1 MATVST
7 WVGDLSRVE
16 RGCCS
21 YKIPEAEKWGLQY
34 IYAYRA
40 KKIFNFFSFD
50 IGDVVAHWGDVV
62 AHWLRCGG
70 SLAVYQTSGAEVP
83 GSNQASPMHI
93 DPGALQDA
101 CVIM

>member
-1 MATVST
+1 MDAVATKSQKQRNGASNT
-7 WVGDLSRVE
+7 YMLMG
-16 RGCCS
+16 
-21 YKIPEAEKWGLQY
+21 Q
-34 IYAYRA
+34 
-40 KKIFNFFSFD
+40 KKYLIFFSFD
-50 IGDVVAHWGDVV
+50 IEDVVAHWGDVV